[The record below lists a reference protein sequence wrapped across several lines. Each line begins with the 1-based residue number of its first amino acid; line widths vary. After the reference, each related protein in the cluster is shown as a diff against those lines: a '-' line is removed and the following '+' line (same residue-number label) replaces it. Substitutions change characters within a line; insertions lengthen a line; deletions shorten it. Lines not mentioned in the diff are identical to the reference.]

1 MRSILH
7 VDMNNFYAS
16 VECLYRP
23 EIRNVPVAV
32 AGDPENRHGII
43 LAKNM
48 LAKKLGVTTGEAI
61 WQAKLKAP
69 GLVLVPPDYKKY
81 LRFSRLARQIYYDYT
96 DQVEAFGLDEN
107 WCDITNSLQCL
118 HSDPVTIA
126 DSIRQRVKKELGVTV
141 SVGVS
146 FNKIFAKLGSDMKKP
161 DATTVIPYDR
171 FREIVWPR
179 PVNELLYV
187 GRATNRKLRDIAVN
201 TIGDLARLD
210 LAILQRKL
218 GKWGEILWLFAN
230 GMDTAPVRKIGESE
244 QIKSIGNGTTCPRDL
259 KTEQDVKLVFTVLA
273 ESVAARL
280 RDCGLKCQG
289 VQIYLRDNDLMSI
302 SRQKK
307 LEYPCC
313 TSRPLIDAAMDL
325 FRQNYRWQKPLR
337 GLGLSAIYLVTANKH
352 IQLSL
357 FDDTVEQ
364 LITQEQ
370 IEKAVDA
377 IRYRYGHDAIL
388 RASMLLDSKLTGF
401 NPKEDHTIHPYN
413 YFR

>member
-1 MRSILH
+1 MIIMRSILH

-23 EIRNVPVAV
+23 EIRNAPVAV

-126 DSIRQRVKKELGVTV
+126 DSIRQRVKKEQGVTV

-171 FREIVWPR
+171 FREIVWP
-179 PVNELLYV
+179 
-187 GRATNRKLRDIAVN
+187 
-201 TIGDLARLD
+201 
-210 LAILQRKL
+210 
-218 GKWGEILWLFAN
+218 
-230 GMDTAPVRKIGESE
+230 
-244 QIKSIGNGTTCPRDL
+244 
-259 KTEQDVKLVFTVLA
+259 
-273 ESVAARL
+273 
-280 RDCGLKCQG
+280 
-289 VQIYLRDNDLMSI
+289 
-302 SRQKK
+302 
-307 LEYPCC
+307 
-313 TSRPLIDAAMDL
+313 
-325 FRQNYRWQKPLR
+325 
-337 GLGLSAIYLVTANKH
+337 
-352 IQLSL
+352 
-357 FDDTVEQ
+357 
-364 LITQEQ
+364 
-370 IEKAVDA
+370 
-377 IRYRYGHDAIL
+377 
-388 RASMLLDSKLTGF
+388 
-401 NPKEDHTIHPYN
+401 
-413 YFR
+413 